1 MGKTFDILLVEDSDA
16 DAFLTRTVIEDGEL
30 SVDLSI
36 VKDGVE
42 AMAFL
47 RREKGYADA
56 VRPNLI
62 LLDLNLP
69 KKSGYQVLT
78 EMRIDEVLC
87 QIPVVVFSTS
97 DNETDVRASYA
108 HGANCYVTKPNRL
121 ADFRTAIHAIETFW
135 LTTVRL
141 PAVQ

>member
-56 VRPNLI
+56 VPQRSL
-62 LLDLNLP
+62 
-69 KKSGYQVLT
+69 KGQ
-78 EMRIDEVLC
+78 
-87 QIPVVVFSTS
+87 
-97 DNETDVRASYA
+97 
-108 HGANCYVTKPNRL
+108 
-121 ADFRTAIHAIETFW
+121 
-135 LTTVRL
+135 
-141 PAVQ
+141 